1 MNFKYVRVFF
11 INIHIKIRNVLQIW
25 KVDGW
30 YQHLPMPHR
39 REINQLMF
47 QRTMDVVNI
56 DSIRYFTKF
65 KTYVFTMV
73 PQKPM

>member
-1 MNFKYVRVFF
+1 MFCKYGKLTDG
-11 INIHIKIRNVLQIW
+11 INIYPL
-25 KVDGW
+25 
-30 YQHLPMPHR
+30 PHR